1 MYHISLLCAHFLLRR
16 YLFVSEVVFPFL
28 HRVQTAGSAPV
39 AINGTTSPANVQG
52 APQASFPEL
61 PVPQRP
67 QVTLAAPAHVVA
79 AEEC

>member
-1 MYHISLLCAHFLLRR
+1 M
-16 YLFVSEVVFPFL
+16 SEVVFPFL
-28 HRVQTAGSAPV
+28 HRYVQTAGSAPV
-39 AINGTTSPANVQG
+39 AINGTRSPANVQA

-79 AEEC
+79 AEECWRW